1 MARDD
6 NDRPE
11 FVGGG
16 LSADLFLNRRHGIQ
30 AGLALLMWAHSP
42 LTRAA
47 TLLGVR
53 IWPAREYTRVT
64 IESDVALQSQV
75 LFIDHPPRLAVDISG
90 LVLNDALRDLVGQ
103 VRPDDPF
110 ISAVRAGQYAPT
122 VVRLVFDLRQPVR
135 PQWLNLPPVEA
146 VYQHRLVLDLMP
158 TQPIDPLEA
167 LIRDLRSSPTETT
180 PSPLA
185 QDPIAEIWQRHRD
198 RPVAPPSTA
207 PAPEMGGAPAE
218 RFAVI
223 AIDAGHGGEDPGA
236 IGPAGTREKDVV
248 LSLAKKLR
256 DRINQTQVRQR
267 NGAFQLRAFLIRD
280 GDYFV
285 PLHVRV
291 QKAHQVRAELFL
303 SIHADA
309 FFQPQARGASV
320 FALSQGAASSAAA
333 RWMAQRENRADAIG
347 GLSQIRVDDA
357 QVRQALFDMSTSLQI
372 NHSLLLGQELLA
384 QMRQVG
390 RLHKPQ
396 VEQAGF
402 AVLRSPEI
410 PSVLVESAFIS
421 NPLEE
426 ALLNTSEYQDALV
439 SALHQGVLG
448 FFRHHPLRT

>member
-1 MARDD
+1 MR
-6 NDRPE
+6 
-11 FVGGG
+11 
-16 LSADLFLNRRHGIQ
+16 
-30 AGLALLMWAHSP
+30 P
-42 LTRAA
+42 LTRRASLQTGLVLCLLCHTPARAA

-64 IESDVALQSQV
+64 IESDTALQTQV
-75 LFIDHPPRLAVDISG
+75 QFIDQPPRLAVDIQG
-90 LVLNDALRDLVGQ
+90 LVLDQSLRDLVSQ

-110 ISAVRAGQYAPT
+110 IAAVRAGQYTPN

-146 VYQHRLVLDLMP
+146 VYQHRLLLDLMP
-158 TQPIDPLEA
+158 LQPLDPLEA
-167 LIRDLRSSPTETT
+167 LIRDLRAPTPRTESAT
-180 PSPLA
+180 PDA
-185 QDPIAEIWQRHRD
+185 IAEIWQRHQQG
-198 RPVAPPSTA
+198 PGSSAPS
-207 PAPEMGGAPAE
+207 PERRGNASE

-248 LSLAKKLR
+248 LSLAMKLR
-256 DRINQTQVRQR
+256 DRINQTQVKQKH
-267 NGAFQLRAFLIRD
+267 GDFQLRAFLTRD

-333 RWMAQRENRADAIG
+333 RWMAQRENRSDAIG
-347 GLSQIRVDDA
+347 GLSQIKVNDV
-357 QVRQALFDMSTSLQI
+357 QVRQALFDMSTSVQI
-372 NHSLLLGQELLA
+372 NHSLLLGQELLG

-426 ALLNTSEYQDALV
+426 ALLNTPDYQDALV
-439 SALHQGVLG
+439 QALHQGVLA
-448 FFRHHPLRT
+448 FFRRHPIRA

>member
-1 MARDD
+1 LITL
-6 NDRPE
+6 RPWT
-11 FVGGG
+11 
-16 LSADLFLNRRHGIQ
+16 RRASLQ
-30 AGLALLMWAHSP
+30 AGLVLCLIGHTRA
-42 LTRAA
+42 RAA

-64 IESDVALQSQV
+64 IESDTALQTQV
-75 LFIDHPPRLAVDISG
+75 QFIDQPPRLAVDIQG
-90 LVLNDALRDLVGQ
+90 LVLDPSLRDLLSQ

-110 ISAVRAGQYAPT
+110 IAAVRAGQYTPT

-146 VYQHRLVLDLMP
+146 VYQHRLLLDLLP
-158 TQPIDPLEA
+158 VQPPDPLEA
-167 LIRDLRSSPTETT
+167 LIRDLRASAPRTDST
-180 PSPLA
+180 PPDA
-185 QDPIAEIWQRHRD
+185 IAEIWQRHQPGVGSPP
-198 RPVAPPSTA
+198 PVPERRSNAP
-207 PAPEMGGAPAE
+207 E

-236 IGPAGTREKDVV
+236 VGPAGTREKDVV
-248 LSLAKKLR
+248 LSLAMKLR
-256 DRINQTQVRQR
+256 DRINQTQVKQR
-267 NGAFQLRAFLIRD
+267 HGDFQLRAFLTRD

-333 RWMAQRENRADAIG
+333 RWMAQRENRSDAIG
-347 GLSQIRVDDA
+347 GLSQIKVNDV
-357 QVRQALFDMSTSLQI
+357 QVRQALFDMSTSVQI
-372 NHSLLLGQELLA
+372 NHSLMLGQELLG

-426 ALLNTSEYQDALV
+426 ALLNTPDYQDALV
-439 SALHQGVLG
+439 QALHQGVVS
-448 FFRHHPLRT
+448 FFRRHPIRA

>member
-1 MARDD
+1 MWLL
-6 NDRPE
+6 
-11 FVGGG
+11 V
-16 LSADLFLNRRHGIQ
+16 RHG
-30 AGLALLMWAHSP
+30 AG
-42 LTRAA
+42 RAA

-53 IWPAREYTRVT
+53 VWPAREYTRVT
-64 IESDVALQSQV
+64 IESDAPLQTQV
-75 LFIDHPPRLAVDISG
+75 QFIDQPPRLALDIRG
-90 LVLNDALRDLVGQ
+90 LVLDGALRDLVGQ

-110 ISAVRAGQYAPT
+110 ISGVRAGQFAPN
-122 VVRLVFDLRQPVR
+122 VVRLVFDLRQPVK

-146 VYQHRLVLDLMP
+146 VYQHRLLLDLFP
-158 TQPIDPLEA
+158 VVAPDPLEA
-167 LIRDLRSSPTETT
+167 LIGELRQGATARPAVPGSSPTPPGGPASDE
-180 PSPLA
+180 
-185 QDPIAEIWQRHRD
+185 IAEIWQRHQG
-198 RPVAPPSTA
+198 RPLPS
-207 PAPEMGGAPAE
+207 PAPVPEPRAESKPPEFE

-248 LSLAKKLR
+248 LALAMKLR

-267 NGAFQLRAFLIRD
+267 HGQWQLRAFLTRD

-333 RWMAQRENRADAIG
+333 RWMAQRENRSDAIG
-347 GLSQIRVDDA
+347 GLSQIRVNDA
-357 QVRQALFDMSTSLQI
+357 QVRQALFDMSTSVQI
-372 NHSLLLGQELLA
+372 NHSLMLGQELLG

-426 ALLNTSEYQDALV
+426 QLLNTPEYQDALV
-439 SALHQGVLG
+439 QALHQGVLG
-448 FFRHHPLRT
+448 FFRRHPIRI

>member
-1 MARDD
+1 MK
-6 NDRPE
+6 RPTP
-11 FVGGG
+11 
-16 LSADLFLNRRHGIQ
+16 DPHRRALAQ
-30 AGLALLMWAHSP
+30 GLALLLLARHGM
-42 LTRAA
+42 TQAA

-53 IWPAREYTRVT
+53 VWPAREYTRVT
-64 IESDVALQSQV
+64 IESDAPLQTQV
-75 LFIDHPPRLAVDISG
+75 QFIDQPPRLAVDIQG
-90 LVLNDALRDLVGQ
+90 LVLDGALRDLVGQ
-103 VRPDDPF
+103 VRADDPF
-110 ISAVRAGQYAPT
+110 ISGVRAGQYAPN
-122 VVRLVFDLRQPVR
+122 VVRLVFDLRQPVK
-135 PQWLNLPPVEA
+135 PQWINLPPVEA
-146 VYQHRLVLDLMP
+146 VYQHRLLLDLFP
-158 TQPIDPLEA
+158 AVATDPLEA
-167 LIRDLRSSPTETT
+167 LIGELRQTT
-180 PSPLA
+180 PPRPAAPPLSPA
-185 QDPIAEIWQRHRD
+185 PAPTPGTDEIAEIWRRHQGRPMPSPEPRPED
-198 RPVAPPSTA
+198 RP
-207 PAPEMGGAPAE
+207 PEWE

-248 LSLAKKLR
+248 LTLAMKLR

-267 NGAFQLRAFLIRD
+267 HGQWQLRAFLTRD

-333 RWMAQRENRADAIG
+333 RWMAQRENRSDAIG
-347 GLSQIRVDDA
+347 GLSQIRVNDV
-357 QVRQALFDMSTSLQI
+357 QVRQALFDMSTSVQI
-372 NHSLLLGQELLA
+372 NHSLMLGQELLG

-410 PSVLVESAFIS
+410 PSVLIESAFIS

-426 ALLNTSEYQDALV
+426 SLLNTPEYQDALV
-439 SALHQGVLG
+439 QALHQGVLA
-448 FFRHHPLRT
+448 FFRRHPIRV

>member
-1 MARDD
+1 VRGATPDPR
-6 NDRPE
+6 RRALAQ
-11 FVGGG
+11 G
-16 LSADLFLNRRHGIQ
+16 LTLLLLARHG
-30 AGLALLMWAHSP
+30 LAQ
-42 LTRAA
+42 AA

-53 IWPAREYTRVT
+53 VWPAREYTRVT
-64 IESDVALQSQV
+64 IESDAPLQTQV
-75 LFIDHPPRLAVDISG
+75 QFIDQPPRLAVDIQG
-90 LVLNDALRDLVGQ
+90 LVLDGALRDLVGQ
-103 VRPDDPF
+103 VRADDPF
-110 ISAVRAGQYAPT
+110 ISGVRAGQYAPN
-122 VVRLVFDLRQPVR
+122 VVRLVFDLRQAVK
-135 PQWLNLPPVEA
+135 PQWINLPPVEA
-146 VYQHRLVLDLMP
+146 VYQHRLLLDLFP
-158 TQPIDPLEA
+158 AVASDPLEA
-167 LIRDLRSSPTETT
+167 LIGELRQAPPPRPTVPAPAPGTDE
-180 PSPLA
+180 
-185 QDPIAEIWQRHRD
+185 IAEIWRRHQSRPMPSPEPRPED
-198 RPVAPPSTA
+198 RPPQ
-207 PAPEMGGAPAE
+207 ME

-248 LSLAKKLR
+248 LTLAMKLR

-267 NGAFQLRAFLIRD
+267 HGQWQLRAFLTRE

-333 RWMAQRENRADAIG
+333 RWMAQRENRSDAIG
-347 GLSQIRVDDA
+347 GLSQIRVNDV
-357 QVRQALFDMSTSLQI
+357 QVRQALFDMSTSVQI
-372 NHSLLLGQELLA
+372 NHSLMLGQELLG

-410 PSVLVESAFIS
+410 PSVLIESAFIS

-426 ALLNTSEYQDALV
+426 SLLNTPEYQDALV
-439 SALHQGVLG
+439 QAVHQGVLA
-448 FFRHHPLRT
+448 FFRRHPIRV

>member
-1 MARDD
+1 MTPGAA
-6 NDRPE
+6 
-11 FVGGG
+11 G
-16 LSADLFLNRRHGIQ
+16 LNRRALAQ
-30 AGLALLMWAHSP
+30 GLALWLLVRHGAG
-42 LTRAA
+42 RAA

-53 IWPAREYTRVT
+53 VWPAREYTRVT
-64 IESDVALQSQV
+64 IESDAPLQTQV
-75 LFIDHPPRLAVDISG
+75 QFIDQPPRLALDIRG
-90 LVLNDALRDLVGQ
+90 LVLDGALRDLVGQ

-110 ISAVRAGQYAPT
+110 ISGVRAGQFAPN
-122 VVRLVFDLRQPVR
+122 VVRLVFDLRQPVK

-146 VYQHRLVLDLMP
+146 VYQHRLLLDLFP
-158 TQPIDPLEA
+158 VVAPDPLEA
-167 LIRDLRSSPTETT
+167 LIGELRQGATAHPAVPGSSPTPPGGPASDE
-180 PSPLA
+180 
-185 QDPIAEIWQRHRD
+185 IAEIWQRHQG
-198 RPVAPPSTA
+198 RPLPS
-207 PAPEMGGAPAE
+207 PAPVPEPRAESKPPEFE

-248 LSLAKKLR
+248 LSLAMKLR

-267 NGAFQLRAFLIRD
+267 HGQWQLRAFLTRD

-333 RWMAQRENRADAIG
+333 RWMAQRENRSDAIG
-347 GLSQIRVDDA
+347 GLSQIRVNDA
-357 QVRQALFDMSTSLQI
+357 QVRQALFDMSTSVQI
-372 NHSLLLGQELLA
+372 NHSLMLGQELLG

-426 ALLNTSEYQDALV
+426 QLLNTPEYQDALV
-439 SALHQGVLG
+439 QALHQGVLG
-448 FFRHHPLRT
+448 FFRRHPIRI

>member
-1 MARDD
+1 MTPGAA
-6 NDRPE
+6 
-11 FVGGG
+11 G
-16 LSADLFLNRRHGIQ
+16 LNRRALAQ
-30 AGLALLMWAHSP
+30 GLALWLLVRHGAG
-42 LTRAA
+42 RAA

-53 IWPAREYTRVT
+53 VWPAREYTRVT
-64 IESDVALQSQV
+64 IESDAPLQTQV
-75 LFIDHPPRLAVDISG
+75 QFIDQPPRLALDIRG
-90 LVLNDALRDLVGQ
+90 LVLDGALRDLVGQ

-110 ISAVRAGQYAPT
+110 ISGVRAGQFAPN
-122 VVRLVFDLRQPVR
+122 VVRLVFDLRQPVK

-146 VYQHRLVLDLMP
+146 VYQHRLLLDLFP
-158 TQPIDPLEA
+158 VVAPDPLEA
-167 LIRDLRSSPTETT
+167 LIGELRQGATAHPAVPGSSPTPPGGPASDE
-180 PSPLA
+180 
-185 QDPIAEIWQRHRD
+185 IAEIWQRHQG
-198 RPVAPPSTA
+198 RPLPS
-207 PAPEMGGAPAE
+207 PAPVPEPRAESKPPEFE

-248 LSLAKKLR
+248 LALAMKLR

-267 NGAFQLRAFLIRD
+267 HGQWQLRAFLTRD

-333 RWMAQRENRADAIG
+333 RWMAQRENRSDAIG
-347 GLSQIRVDDA
+347 GLSQIRVNDA
-357 QVRQALFDMSTSLQI
+357 QVRQALFDMSTSVQI
-372 NHSLLLGQELLA
+372 NHSLMLGQELLG

-426 ALLNTSEYQDALV
+426 QLLNTPEYQDALV
-439 SALHQGVLG
+439 QALHQGVLG
-448 FFRHHPLRT
+448 FFRRHPIRI

>member
-1 MARDD
+1 MT
-6 NDRPE
+6 P
-11 FVGGG
+11 G
-16 LSADLFLNRRHGIQ
+16 SAGLNRRALAQ
-30 AGLALLMWAHSP
+30 GLALWLLVRHGAG
-42 LTRAA
+42 RAA

-53 IWPAREYTRVT
+53 VWPAREYTRVT
-64 IESDVALQSQV
+64 IESDAPLQTQV
-75 LFIDHPPRLAVDISG
+75 QFIDQPPRLALDIRG
-90 LVLNDALRDLVGQ
+90 VVLDGALRDLVGQ

-110 ISAVRAGQYAPT
+110 ISGVRAGQFAPN
-122 VVRLVFDLRQPVR
+122 VVRLVFDLRQPVK

-146 VYQHRLVLDLMP
+146 VYQHRLLLDLFP
-158 TQPIDPLEA
+158 VVAPDPLEA
-167 LIRDLRSSPTETT
+167 LIGELRQGATAHPAVPGSSPTPPGGPASDE
-180 PSPLA
+180 
-185 QDPIAEIWQRHRD
+185 IAEIWQRHQG
-198 RPVAPPSTA
+198 RPLPS
-207 PAPEMGGAPAE
+207 PAPVPEPRAESKPPEFE

-248 LSLAKKLR
+248 LALAMKLR

-267 NGAFQLRAFLIRD
+267 HGQWQLRAFLTRD

-333 RWMAQRENRADAIG
+333 RWMAQRENRSDAIG
-347 GLSQIRVDDA
+347 GLSQIRVNDA
-357 QVRQALFDMSTSLQI
+357 QVRQALFDMSTSVQI
-372 NHSLLLGQELLA
+372 NHSLMLGQELLG

-426 ALLNTSEYQDALV
+426 QLLNTPEYQDALV
-439 SALHQGVLG
+439 QALHQGVLG
-448 FFRHHPLRT
+448 FFRRHPIRI

>member
-1 MARDD
+1 MNGQAP
-6 NDRPE
+6 NLP
-11 FVGGG
+11 
-16 LSADLFLNRRHGIQ
+16 RRALGQ
-30 AGLALLMWAHSP
+30 GLALLMVVQPSLGRSAS
-42 LTRAA
+42 
-47 TLLGVR
+47 LLGVR
-53 IWPAREYTRVT
+53 VWPAREYTRVT
-64 IESDVALQSQV
+64 IESDAPLQTQV
-75 LFIDHPPRLAVDISG
+75 QFIDQPPRLAVDIQG
-90 LVLNDALRDLVGQ
+90 LVLDGPLRELVGQ
-103 VRPDDPF
+103 VRADDPF
-110 ISAVRAGQYAPT
+110 ISGVRAGQYAPN
-122 VVRLVFDLRQPVR
+122 VVRLVFDLRQPVK
-135 PQWLNLPPVEA
+135 PQWINLPPVEA
-146 VYQHRLVLDLMP
+146 VYQHRLLLDLFPAVP
-158 TQPIDPLEA
+158 TDPLEA
-167 LIRDLRSSPTETT
+167 LIGELRQPSPRSPAPSRATPASPTAPDE
-180 PSPLA
+180 
-185 QDPIAEIWQRHRD
+185 IAEIWQRHQG
-198 RPVAPPSTA
+198 RPLPPTDS
-207 PAPEMGGAPAE
+207 APEPRSKTVE

-248 LSLAKKLR
+248 LALAMKLR

-267 NGAFQLRAFLIRD
+267 HGQWQLRAFLTRD

-333 RWMAQRENRADAIG
+333 RWMAQRENRSDAIG
-347 GLSQIRVDDA
+347 GLSQIRVNDA
-357 QVRQALFDMSTSLQI
+357 QVRQALFDMSTSVQI
-372 NHSLLLGQELLA
+372 NHSLMLGQELLG

-426 ALLNTSEYQDALV
+426 SLLNTPEYQDALV
-439 SALHQGVLG
+439 QALHQGVLA
-448 FFRHHPLRT
+448 FFRRHPIRV

>member
-1 MARDD
+1 MSFDLRWHRRDW
-6 NDRPE
+6 
-11 FVGGG
+11 
-16 LSADLFLNRRHGIQ
+16 LQ
-30 AGLALLMWAHSP
+30 AGLVLCLSGYSAW
-42 LTRAA
+42 TRAA
-47 TLLGVR
+47 SLLGVR
-53 IWPAREYTRVT
+53 IWPARDYTRVT
-64 IESDVALQSQV
+64 IESDSPLQVQV
-75 LFIDHPPRLAVDISG
+75 QFIDQPPRLAVDIQG
-90 LVLNDALRDLVGQ
+90 LVLDQALRDLVGQ
-103 VRPDDPF
+103 VRPDDPY
-110 ISAVRAGQYAPT
+110 IAAVRAGQYSAT
-122 VVRLVFDLRQPVR
+122 VVRLVFDLRQAVR

-146 VYQHRLVLDLMP
+146 VYQHRLLLDLFP
-158 TQPIDPLEA
+158 LQAIDPLEA
-167 LIRDLRSSPTETT
+167 LIRELRQSPPGPTRTAPT
-180 PSPLA
+180 A
-185 QDPIAEIWQRHRD
+185 GDPIAEIWQRQQT
-198 RPVAPPSTA
+198 PANPSSPPL
-207 PAPEMGGAPAE
+207 PPAPAE
-218 RFAVI
+218 PRGNERLAVI

-248 LSLAKKLR
+248 LALAMKLR
-256 DRINQTQVRQR
+256 DRINQTQVRQKH
-267 NGAFQLRAFLIRD
+267 GDFQLRAFLTRD

-333 RWMAQRENRADAIG
+333 RWMAQRENRSDAIG
-347 GLSQIRVDDA
+347 GLSQIRVSDA
-357 QVRQALFDMSTSLQI
+357 QVREALFDMSTSVQI
-372 NHSLLLGQELLA
+372 NHSLLLGQELLG

-426 ALLNTSEYQDALV
+426 ALLNTPDYQDALV
-439 SALHQGVLG
+439 QALHQGVLG
-448 FFRHHPLRT
+448 FFKRHPIRA

>member
-1 MARDD
+1 M
-6 NDRPE
+6 RP
-11 FVGGG
+11 
-16 LSADLFLNRRHGIQ
+16 LTRRASLQ
-30 AGLALLMWAHSP
+30 AGLVLCLLGHTPA
-42 LTRAA
+42 RAA

-64 IESDVALQSQV
+64 IESDTALQTQV
-75 LFIDHPPRLAVDISG
+75 QFIDQPPRLAVDIQG
-90 LVLNDALRDLVGQ
+90 LVLDQSLRDLVSQ

-110 ISAVRAGQYAPT
+110 IAAVRAGQYTPN

-146 VYQHRLVLDLMP
+146 VYQHRLLLDLMP
-158 TQPIDPLEA
+158 LQPLDPLEA
-167 LIRDLRSSPTETT
+167 LIRDLRAPTPRTESAT
-180 PSPLA
+180 PDA
-185 QDPIAEIWQRHRD
+185 IAEIWQRHQQG
-198 RPVAPPSTA
+198 PGSSAPS
-207 PAPEMGGAPAE
+207 PERRGNASE

-248 LSLAKKLR
+248 LSLAMKLR
-256 DRINQTQVRQR
+256 DRINQTQVKQKH
-267 NGAFQLRAFLIRD
+267 GDFQLRAFLTRD

-333 RWMAQRENRADAIG
+333 RWMAQRENRSDAIG
-347 GLSQIRVDDA
+347 GLSQIKVNDV
-357 QVRQALFDMSTSLQI
+357 QVRQALFDMSTSVQI
-372 NHSLLLGQELLA
+372 NHSLLLGQELLG

-426 ALLNTSEYQDALV
+426 ALLNTPDYQDALV
-439 SALHQGVLG
+439 QALHQGVLA
-448 FFRHHPLRT
+448 FFRRHPIRA

>member
-1 MARDD
+1 MRPQP
-6 NDRPE
+6 DRH
-11 FVGGG
+11 
-16 LSADLFLNRRHGIQ
+16 RRQ
-30 AGLALLMWAHSP
+30 WLQGLALLLLGHSTP
-42 LTRAA
+42 IRAT

-64 IESDVALQSQV
+64 LESDTPLKTQV
-75 LFIDHPPRLAVDISG
+75 QFIDQPPRLAVDIQG
-90 LVLNDALRDLVGQ
+90 LVLDDALRDLVGK
-103 VRPDDPF
+103 VRPDDPY
-110 ISAVRAGQYAPT
+110 ILGVRAGQYSAT
-122 VVRLVFDLRQPVR
+122 TVRLVFDLRQAVR
-135 PQWLNLPPVEA
+135 PQWINLPPVEA
-146 VYQHRLVLDLMP
+146 VYQHRLLLDLLP
-158 TQPIDPLEA
+158 IQAIDPLEA
-167 LIRDLRSSPTETT
+167 LIAELRRAPLESPA
-180 PSPLA
+180 P
-185 QDPIAEIWQRHRD
+185 DPIAEFWQRQLD
-198 RPVAPPSTA
+198 RSELPRAPDKATPPSEPP
-207 PAPEMGGAPAE
+207 PAEAGGAE

-236 IGPAGTREKDVV
+236 IGPNGTREKDVV
-248 LSLAKKLR
+248 LALAMKLR

-267 NGAFQLRAFLIRD
+267 HGEFRLRAFLTRD

-333 RWMAQRENRADAIG
+333 RWMAQRENRSDAIG
-347 GLSQIRVDDA
+347 GLSQIRVADA
-357 QVRQALFDMSTSLQI
+357 QVRQALFDMSTSVQI
-372 NHSLLLGQELLA
+372 NHSLLLGQELLG
-384 QMRQVG
+384 QMRRVG

-410 PSVLVESAFIS
+410 PSVLIESAFIS

-426 ALLNTSEYQDALV
+426 ALLNTPDYQDALV
-439 SALHQGVLG
+439 QALHQGVLG
-448 FFRHHPLRT
+448 FFRRHPIRA

>member
-1 MARDD
+1 MTQATDLWR
-6 NDRPE
+6 RRWMQT
-11 FVGGG
+11 G
-16 LSADLFLNRRHGIQ
+16 LVLCLGVRS
-30 AGLALLMWAHSP
+30 S
-42 LTRAA
+42 LTHAA
-47 TLLGVR
+47 SLLGVR
-53 IWPAREYTRVT
+53 IWPARDYTRVT
-64 IESDVALQSQV
+64 IESDTALQVQV
-75 LFIDHPPRLAVDISG
+75 QFVDQPPRLAVDIQG
-90 LVLNDALRDLVGQ
+90 LVLDSALRDLVGQ
-103 VRPDDPF
+103 VRPDDPY
-110 ISAVRAGQYAPT
+110 IASIRAGQFAPN
-122 VVRLVFDLRQPVR
+122 VVRLVFDLRQAVR

-146 VYQHRLVLDLMP
+146 VYQHRLLLDLLP
-158 TQPIDPLEA
+158 LQPIDPLDA
-167 LIRDLRSSPTETT
+167 LIRELRSSATT
-180 PSPLA
+180 TAGPSAPGS
-185 QDPIAEIWQRHRD
+185 DPIAEIWQRKQSS
-198 RPVAPPSTA
+198 PAAQQTPLPPT
-207 PAPEMGGAPAE
+207 PERHNSGTEKLAI
-218 RFAVI
+218 I

-248 LSLAKKLR
+248 LTLAIKLR

-267 NGAFQLRAFLIRD
+267 HGDFQLRAFLTRD

-333 RWMAQRENRADAIG
+333 RWMAQRENRSDAIG
-347 GLSQIRVDDA
+347 GLSQIKVADA
-357 QVRQALFDMSTSLQI
+357 QVREALFDMSTSVQI
-372 NHSLLLGQELLA
+372 NHSLLLGQELLG

-426 ALLNTSEYQDALV
+426 ILLNTGEYQDALV
-439 SALHQGVLG
+439 QALHQGVLA
-448 FFRHHPLRT
+448 FFKRHPIRV

>member
-1 MARDD
+1 LTH
-6 NDRPE
+6 PTS
-11 FVGGG
+11 G
-16 LSADLFLNRRHGIQ
+16 LNRRTLAQ
-30 AGLALLMWAHSP
+30 GLALWLLVRHGMGQ
-42 LTRAA
+42 AA

-53 IWPAREYTRVT
+53 VWPAREYTRVT
-64 IESDVALQSQV
+64 IESDAPLHTQV
-75 LFIDHPPRLAVDISG
+75 QFIDQPPRLAVDIQG
-90 LVLNDALRDLVGQ
+90 LVLDGAMRDLVGQ
-103 VRPDDPF
+103 VRSDDPY
-110 ISAVRAGQYAPT
+110 ISGVRAGQFAPN
-122 VVRLVFDLRQPVR
+122 VVRLVFDLRQPVK
-135 PQWLNLPPVEA
+135 PQWINLPPVEA
-146 VYQHRLVLDLMP
+146 VYQHRLLLDLFP
-158 TQPIDPLEA
+158 AVATDPLDA
-167 LIRDLRSSPTETT
+167 LISELRQGS
-180 PSPLA
+180 LA
-185 QDPIAEIWQRHRD
+185 RPGAPADEIAEIWQRHQS
-198 RPVAPPSTA
+198 RPV
-207 PAPEMGGAPAE
+207 PAPLPDPRADIKPPELE

-248 LSLAKKLR
+248 LALAMKLR

-267 NGAFQLRAFLIRD
+267 HGQWQLRAFLTRD

-333 RWMAQRENRADAIG
+333 RWMAQRENRSDAIG
-347 GLSQIRVDDA
+347 GLSQIRVNDA
-357 QVRQALFDMSTSLQI
+357 HVRQALFDMSTSVQI
-372 NHSLLLGQELLA
+372 NHSLMLGQELLG

-390 RLHKPQ
+390 KLHKPQ

-426 ALLNTSEYQDALV
+426 SLLNTPEYQDALV
-439 SALHQGVLG
+439 QALHQGVLG
-448 FFRHHPLRT
+448 FFRRHPIRV